1 MFAKKTTL
9 ACATAVGLG
18 LGATSLSAQ
27 PAAYTGSQTGPR
39 TEAGVGV
46 TPTRYKNHRAH
57 ARVQKHV
64 RAHQQHGYLAQPQQS
79 YGLLDAPFAAVE
91 GVGAA
96 TGAALAGAGA
106 VIGGTAAAV
115 TGYPYWST
123 NAYGSYGYAPR
134 AYGSYAY
141 APGYAYAPSAY
152 APGPYQSYGWAADR
166 GHQYYNGAAA
176 PASQDNCAVD
186 GGYGRLDYSIAC

>member
-9 ACATAVGLG
+9 ACATAVGLV

-27 PAAYTGSQTGPR
+27 PAAYTESQTGPR

-46 TPTRYKNHRAH
+46 TPMRYQTHRKHAH
-57 ARVQKHV
+57 VQKHV
-64 RAHQQHGYLAQPQQS
+64 RAHQRHGYLAQPRQS

-91 GVGAA
+91 GVGAT

-106 VIGGTAAAV
+106 VIGGTTAAV

-123 NAYGSYGYAPR
+123 NAYGSYGYAPN

-141 APGYAYAPSAY
+141 APGAY
-152 APGPYQSYGWAADR
+152 APGPYSGWAADR

-176 PASQDNCAVD
+176 PASQDNCAID
-186 GGYGRLDYSIAC
+186 GGYGRLDYSQC

>member
-9 ACATAVGLG
+9 VCATAVGLA

-27 PAAYTGSQTGPR
+27 PLDYSGSQNGPR
-39 TEAGVGV
+39 TEAGVDS
-46 TPTRYKNHRAH
+46 TPMRYKAHRKH

-64 RAHQQHGYLAQPQQS
+64 RAHQRHSYLTQPQRS

-91 GVGAA
+91 GVGVA

-106 VIGGTAAAV
+106 VIGGTTAAV

-123 NAYGSYGYAPR
+123 NAYGSYGYAPG

-141 APGYAYAPSAY
+141 APGAYP
-152 APGPYQSYGWAADR
+152 PGPNYGWAADR

>member
-9 ACATAVGLG
+9 ACATAVGLA

-27 PAAYTGSQTGPR
+27 PLDYTGSQNGPR
-39 TEAGVGV
+39 TEAGAGSA
-46 TPTRYKNHRAH
+46 PMRYKSHRRH

-64 RAHQQHGYLAQPQQS
+64 RAHQQHSYLAQPRPS

-106 VIGGTAAAV
+106 VIGGTTAAV
-115 TGYPYWST
+115 TGYPYWSA
-123 NAYGSYGYAPR
+123 NAYGGHYGNPYAPA

-141 APGYAYAPSAY
+141 TPGAY
-152 APGPYQSYGWAADR
+152 APGPYYGWAADR

-186 GGYGRLDYSIAC
+186 GGYRRLDYSIAC

>member
-9 ACATAVGLG
+9 ACATAVGLA

-27 PAAYTGSQTGPR
+27 PLDYTGSQTGPR
-39 TEAGVGV
+39 TETGVGS
-46 TPTRYKNHRAH
+46 TPMRYKTHRKH
-57 ARVQKHV
+57 ARVQRHV
-64 RAHQQHGYLAQPQQS
+64 RAHQRHGYLAQPRQS

-106 VIGGTAAAV
+106 VIGGTTAAV
-115 TGYPYWST
+115 TGYPYWSA
-123 NAYGSYGYAPR
+123 NNYGGSYGGNYGYAPSP
-134 AYGSYAY
+134 YGSYAY
-141 APGYAYAPSAY
+141 APGAYAS
-152 APGPYQSYGWAADR
+152 GPYYGWAADR